1 MHKAIHRGA
10 LALGV
15 VLGLYASTAQA
26 SLTVLRSFVG
36 NYGVSTSGWGSLTQ
50 AGTLTAHVPAGA
62 TVKAAYLYTSAYR
75 PFATDS
81 TIGGTFES
89 NAITYTP
96 LGVNVS
102 AGNLEAGRAD
112 VTSIVAPVINGGP
125 GGAYNFSITENSSLQ
140 DGSALVVVYQL
151 PSLPVSTVAVLDGF
165 SESTGDSTALQFPT
179 PINTAVP
186 GFFAE
191 MRLGIGFSC
200 CGQASQ
206 VAVNGTVITQNA
218 GNNDDSADANLN
230 NGNLITVGGDNDP
243 FSPMLPTYDEDHERY
258 NLIPQITNGSTTIAV
273 DTVNPSNNDN
283 IFLAVFHVYGR
294 AGVNGEP
301 PAADTPQPVPLWSP
315 VGMGVASSLLGVLGA
330 LGLGRRRRRGTAG
343 H

>member
-1 MHKAIHRGA
+1 MGA
-10 LALGV
+10 GETDARLGQIGIARECIEIGRARLVGVALGWMHMSIH
-15 VLGLYASTAQA
+15 AMERAAQ
-26 SLTVLRSFVG
+26 G
-36 NYGVSTSGWGSLTQ
+36 
-50 AGTLTAHVPAGA
+50 
-62 TVKAAYLYTSAYR
+62 KAL
-75 PFATDS
+75 D
-81 TIGGTFES
+81 
-89 NAITYTP
+89 
-96 LGVNVS
+96 
-102 AGNLEAGRAD
+102 
-112 VTSIVAPVINGGP
+112 
-125 GGAYNFSITENSSLQ
+125 
-140 DGSALVVVYQL
+140 QL